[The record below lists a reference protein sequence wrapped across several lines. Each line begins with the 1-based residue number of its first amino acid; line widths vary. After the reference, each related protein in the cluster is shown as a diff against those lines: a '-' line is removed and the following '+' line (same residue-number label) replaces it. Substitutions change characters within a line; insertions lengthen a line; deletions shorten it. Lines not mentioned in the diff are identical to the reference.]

1 LSINKLSKYGIVLVA
16 AVTVATVAQSQ
27 FGQSSSKV
35 YADEIASTVPTT
47 SEAPSTTP
55 ATSEAPAISTTPA
68 VSTSPETSEA
78 PVVSTTPATSEANL
92 NNYRMF
98 YIKDSFY
105 PNLKDYMGFAGRVT
119 TADKPYT
126 VEKGSTLPEYPYYT
140 IVGSDGK
147 TYSVGDTITI
157 NNPLVNHP
165 DENDN
170 VLHYYYY
177 PFNPNSVSEAPAVST
192 TPATSE
198 APAVSTTPATSE
210 TPAVS
215 TTPTT
220 SEAPANSTT
229 PATSET
235 PAVSTAPA
243 TSETPAVSTTP
254 ATSEAPAVSTAPATS
269 EAPAVSTTPATSEAP
284 AVSTTPATSEAPA
297 ASTTPAVI
305 PSTSVNP
312 ASSVTLD
319 KLSQKAYKK
328 MSSAQRWASVSSPLA
343 SKADHS
349 MDSAMISSTQSHDE
363 GMTPATGGKLAGH
376 NLPNTGDTN
385 AKVGILGMIFVGLG
399 LTSLAYKGR
408 HRRSK

>member
-1 LSINKLSKYGIVLVA
+1 MSINKLSKYGIVLVA

-269 EAPAVSTTPATSEAP
+269 EAPA
-284 AVSTTPATSEAPA
+284 